1 MTSPQT
7 TRFAA
12 VDLNGQL
19 RGKRAVGLFD
29 PDSDVLKMPLS
40 VMNLDVF
47 GADIDDS
54 PLVFETGDRDG
65 LLRPSSRGPV
75 PMPWLATPSVLVP
88 MVMHTEDG
96 APFDG
101 DPRHALEAVLKRYA
115 ADGLQVLAA
124 TELEFTL
131 FNTDGGAVLNPQ
143 TGNPI
148 RTVNTLSLQELD
160 AFDQF
165 FTDLYAA
172 CEAMDIPAK
181 DTISEAAP
189 GQFEVTLNHQDA
201 LKAADDTML
210 FKHMVKGLAR
220 RWNMRASFM
229 AKPDAA
235 QAGNGMHVHFSVMK
249 GDRNIFDDGSDQ
261 GADALRFAVAG
272 CLKAMRGSTLLFAPH
287 ANSYTRLMP
296 GAHAPTGI
304 GWGYE
309 NRTVALR
316 IPNSP
321 PKARRIEHR
330 VAGGDINPY
339 LLLTAI
345 LGAAHIGLADKALP
359 PAPVTGNAYVQPLPQ
374 LAEDWATAID
384 LFASDPTL
392 AHLFP
397 PLLIDMLSRTK
408 RQELAKFTDL
418 AEPDIR
424 MVLLDRV

>member
-1 MTSPQT
+1 MTAPQT
-7 TRFAA
+7 TRYAA

-29 PDSDVLKMPLS
+29 PVAEPLKMPLS
-40 VMNLDVF
+40 IMNLDVF

-75 PMPWLATPSVLVP
+75 PMPWLATPSMLVP

-101 DPRHALEAVLKRYA
+101 DPRHALEALLARYA
-115 ADGLQVLAA
+115 EDGLTVLAA

-189 GQFEVTLNHQDA
+189 GQFEVTLAHQDA
-201 LKAADDTML
+201 LKAADDAML
-210 FKHMVKGLAR
+210 FKHMAKGLAR
-220 RWNMRASFM
+220 KWNMRASFM
-229 AKPDAA
+229 AKPDAG
-235 QAGNGMHVHFSVMK
+235 QSGNGMHVHFSVMR
-249 GDRNIFDDGSDQ
+249 GDQNIFDDGGES
-261 GADALRFAVAG
+261 GSDALRHAVAG
-272 CLKAMRGSTLLFAPH
+272 CLNAMRGSTLLFAPH
-287 ANSYTRLMP
+287 ANSYTRLLP

-316 IPNSP
+316 IPKSP

-345 LGAAHIGLADKALP
+345 LGAAHVGLHDKVSP
-359 PAPVTGNAYVQPLPQ
+359 PAQITGNAYAQTLPQ
-374 LAEDWATAID
+374 LAEDWVTAID
-384 LFASDPTL
+384 LFETDKTMAQ
-392 AHLFP
+392 LFP
-397 PLLIDMLSRTK
+397 PLLIDMLTRTK
-408 RQELAKFTDL
+408 RQELHKFADL

>member
-1 MTSPQT
+1 MTASQS

-29 PDSDVLKMPLS
+29 PDRDVVKMPLS
-40 VMNLDVF
+40 IMNLDVF
-47 GADIDDS
+47 GTDIDDS

-65 LLRPSSRGPV
+65 LLRPTSRGPV

-88 MVMHTEDG
+88 MAMHNEDDS
-96 APFDG
+96 PFDG
-101 DPRHALEAVLKRYA
+101 DPRHALENLLSRYA
-115 ADGLQVLAA
+115 DEGLQVLAA

-131 FNTDGGAVLNPQ
+131 FNSDGGAVLNPQ
-143 TGNPI
+143 TGTPI
-148 RTVNTLSLQELD
+148 STVNTLSLQELD
-160 AFDQF
+160 AFDPF

-172 CEAMDIPAK
+172 CDAMDIPAK

-189 GQFEVTLNHQDA
+189 GQFEVTLSHQDA
-201 LKAADDTML
+201 LKAADDTTL

-220 RWNMRASFM
+220 KWSMRASFM
-229 AKPDAA
+229 AKPDNA
-235 QAGNGMHVHFSVMK
+235 QSGNGMHVHFSILR
-249 GDRNIFDDGSDQ
+249 GDQNIFDNGNKEGS
-261 GADALRFAVAG
+261 DALRHAVAG
-272 CLKAMRGSTLLFAPH
+272 CLNAMRGSTLLFAPH
-287 ANSYTRLMP
+287 ANSYARLLP

-316 IPNSP
+316 IPNSSP
-321 PKARRIEHR
+321 GARRIEHR

-345 LGAAHIGLADKALP
+345 LGAAHKGLTEKAM
-359 PAPVTGNAYVQPLPQ
+359 PAAPITGNAYAQTLPQ

-384 LFASDPTL
+384 LFEADTTL
-392 AHLFP
+392 TRLFP
-397 PLLIDMLSRTK
+397 PLLIDMLTRTK
-408 RQELAKFTDL
+408 RQEHRKFAQL
-418 AEPDIR
+418 SEADIR
-424 MVLLDRV
+424 TVLLDRV

>member
-1 MTSPQT
+1 MAAPHT

-29 PDSDVLKMPLS
+29 PDTDVLKMPLS
-40 VMNLDVF
+40 IMNLDVF
-47 GADIDDS
+47 GADIEDS

-75 PMPWLATPSVLVP
+75 PMPWLATPSMLVP
-88 MVMHTEDG
+88 MVMHNEDG

-101 DPRHALEAVLKRYA
+101 DPRHALEAVLARYA
-115 ADGLQVLAA
+115 ADGLNVLAA

-148 RTVNTLSLQELD
+148 STVNTLSLQELD

-172 CEAMDIPAK
+172 CEAMGIPAK

-189 GQFEVTLNHQDA
+189 GQFEVTLTHQDA

-220 RWNMRASFM
+220 KWSMRASFM
-229 AKPDAA
+229 AKPDSA
-235 QAGNGMHVHFSVMK
+235 QSGNGMHVHFSVMR
-249 GDRNIFDDGSDQ
+249 GDQNIFDDGSEN
-261 GADALRFAVAG
+261 GSDALRHAVAG
-272 CLKAMRGSTLLFAPH
+272 CLNGMRGSTLLFAPH
-287 ANSYTRLMP
+287 ANSYTRLLP

-321 PKARRIEHR
+321 SSARRIEHR

-345 LGAAHIGLADKALP
+345 LGTAHAGLSAQATP
-359 PAPVTGNAYVQPLPQ
+359 PAPITGNAYAQDLPQ

-384 LFASDPTL
+384 LFASDKTL
-392 AHLFP
+392 ASLFP
-397 PLLIDMLSRTK
+397 PLLIDMLTRTK
-408 RQELAKFTDL
+408 RQELRKFANL
-418 AEPDIR
+418 EEPDIR

>member
-1 MTSPQT
+1 MASPQT
-7 TRFAA
+7 TRYAA

-19 RGKRAVGLFD
+19 RGKRAVGLFN
-29 PDSDVLKMPLS
+29 PIADVLKMPLS

-65 LLRPSSRGPV
+65 ILRPSSRGPV

-96 APFDG
+96 DAFAG
-101 DPRHALEAVLKRYA
+101 DPRHSLETVLTRYA
-115 ADGLQVLAA
+115 NDGLQVLAA

-131 FNTDGGAVLNPQ
+131 FNTDGGAVLNPL

-189 GQFEVTLNHQDA
+189 GQFEVTLAHQDA

-220 RWNMRASFM
+220 SWNMRASFM
-229 AKPDAA
+229 AKPDAG
-235 QAGNGMHVHFSVMK
+235 QSGNGMHVHFSVMR
-249 GDRNIFDDGSDQ
+249 GDQNIFDDGGPDGS
-261 GADALRFAVAG
+261 DALRYAVAG
-272 CLKAMRGSTLLFAPH
+272 CMNAMRGSTLLFAPH

-296 GAHAPTGI
+296 GAHAPTGVS
-304 GWGYE
+304 WGYE

-321 PKARRIEHR
+321 TKARRIEHR

-345 LGAAHIGLADKALP
+345 LGAAYIGLSEKAVA
-359 PAPVTGNAYVQPLPQ
+359 PAPITGNAYAQTLPQ
-374 LAEDWATAID
+374 LAEDWETAID
-384 LFASDPTL
+384 LFEQDPHL
-392 AHLFP
+392 AQLFP
-397 PLLIDMLSRTK
+397 PLLIDMLTRTK
-408 RQELAKFTDL
+408 RQELLKFADL

-424 MVLLDRV
+424 SVLLDRV